1 MENKIGQILC
11 EKNLTISIAESL
23 IEGIVSYSIE
33 SKISRLKVKKET
45 IEKYTDVSYN
55 TAIEMAK
62 GIAETSGSDIGIST
76 TGIAGPGGEP
86 LGLVFIGFYIKG
98 KLDYL
103 KLNLDGQRQEIR
115 NKVVDIALEELYKKI
130 NALLLCLYFYNFSG
144 SPYSTPNVSTVTD
157 FIF

>member
-11 EKNLTISIAESL
+11 EKNLTISIAESLTGGLLCGKLVNYPGISKVL

-130 NALLLCLYFYNFSG
+130 KA
-144 SPYSTPNVSTVTD
+144 
-157 FIF
+157 